1 MELPTNEIQIVLW
14 AAGILL
20 AANFVA
26 VVLHFMYKAL
36 SDSPFRE
43 AIRNIIFQLDKF
55 ADEMEN
61 DEKRR
66 SAIQQIN
73 DVLGWRRILVPA
85 ALIGWVIDAEVA
97 AIRKMQHATDCPNL
111 HEEESENEKSS
122 TSGTE
127 TTRFTGQE

>member
-1 MELPTNEIQIVLW
+1 MLSATELQIVLY
-14 AAGILL
+14 AAGVIL
-20 AANFVA
+20 AANLLA
-26 VVLHFMYKAL
+26 VMLHFLYKAL
-36 SDSPFRE
+36 SDSPLRD
-43 AIRNIIFQLDKF
+43 AIRSIIFQLDKF

-61 DEKRR
+61 GEKRR

-97 AIRKMQHATDCPNL
+97 AIRNMQQASDCPNL
-111 HEEESENEKSS
+111 HEEGDERIEKSN

>member
-1 MELPTNEIQIVLW
+1 MLSQTELQIVLY
-14 AAGILL
+14 AAGVIL
-20 AANFVA
+20 AANLLAMALFVLFA
-26 VVLHFMYKAL
+26 KLPNGSLKVSVQK
-36 SDSPFRE
+36 
-43 AIRNIIFQLDKF
+43 IIFELDRF
-55 ADEMEN
+55 ADQMEN
-61 DEKRR
+61 ADKRR

-97 AIRKMQHATDCPNL
+97 AIRKMQQATDCPDL
-111 HEEESENEKSS
+111 HIEGGNDSAESN

>member
-1 MELPTNEIQIVLW
+1 MTGEYQIALC
-14 AAGILL
+14 AAVVIL

-43 AIRNIIFQLDKF
+43 AIRDIIFQLDKF

-61 DEKRR
+61 AEKRR

-85 ALIGWVIDAEVA
+85 ALIGWIIDAEVA
-97 AIRKMQHATDCPNL
+97 AIRKMQQATDCPDL
-111 HEEESENEKSS
+111 HVEGGNDSAESN

-127 TTRFTGQE
+127 TTSFKGQE

>member
-1 MELPTNEIQIVLW
+1 MTGEYQIALG
-14 AAGILL
+14 AAGVIL
-20 AANFVA
+20 AANLLA

-36 SDSPFRE
+36 SDSPLRK

-61 DEKRR
+61 AEKRR

-97 AIRKMQHATDCPNL
+97 AIRKMQKVSDTPNL
-111 HEEESENEKSS
+111 HEEGEIKDAESN
-122 TSGTE
+122 TIGTE

>member
-1 MELPTNEIQIVLW
+1 MLSTTELQIVLY
-14 AAGILL
+14 AAGVIL
-20 AANFVA
+20 AANFLA
-26 VVLHFMYKAL
+26 MALFVLFAKL
-36 SDSPFRE
+36 PNGSLKVSVQKV
-43 AIRNIIFQLDKF
+43 IFELDRF
-55 ADEMEN
+55 ADQMEN
-61 DEKRR
+61 AEKRR

-111 HEEESENEKSS
+111 HEEESEIEKSN
-122 TSGTE
+122 TGGAE